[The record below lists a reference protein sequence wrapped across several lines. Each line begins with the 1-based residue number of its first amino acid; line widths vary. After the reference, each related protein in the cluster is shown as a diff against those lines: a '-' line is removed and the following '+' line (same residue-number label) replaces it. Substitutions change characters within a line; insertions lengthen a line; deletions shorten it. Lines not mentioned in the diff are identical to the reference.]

1 MSLLQLVHKNS
12 LRRRETENANLK
24 IALFGATGKTGIYFL
39 QFALEKG
46 NLKVNNSS
54 SCLIFYLFRTSN

>member
-46 NLKVNNSS
+46 NL
-54 SCLIFYLFRTSN
+54 